1 MKMSLDKLFRK
12 LMPKSLKLFVRRFFP
27 KRSLKYLQAKA
38 ASENPFSDDEK
49 FGEYKGDNK
58 YTLGIIKEFTH
69 YHKHYIAACR
79 GLNVSYKVLD
89 ISGPNWV
96 DVIRNS
102 QCDGFLVWPSSMMT
116 IWKQMYDERLRIMS
130 LDMSKVIF
138 PRYEALWMWQSKR
151 RMWDWMVAHNVPCPK
166 AWLFYRLEEAEQ
178 FLNKAK
184 FPLVFKPDF
193 GDIAKGIRIL
203 RSRKEALKHVRKVFS
218 KGIRL
223 PGAHPCDV
231 QWGVVF
237 LQEYLADVAEWRTI
251 RIGNSYFGHQKLKKG
266 DFHSGSGE
274 VGWYD
279 PPKKLLDFVR
289 EVTNMGGFNSMN
301 LDIFETADGCYLV
314 NELQSMFGTIR
325 PYQMLVKGKAGRYLY
340 DYDAKSWHFEE
351 GVFCQNGCCN
361 LRIETLVEMLGHQV
375 ELPKVDVDA
384 AVSKEDRAASIRDW
398 ELRVSQQSE

>member
-38 ASENPFSDDEK
+38 ASENPFCDDAK
-49 FGEYKGDNK
+49 FGEYKGDSK

-89 ISGPNWV
+89 ISGPDWV
-96 DVIRNS
+96 DVICNS
-102 QCDGFLVWPSSMMT
+102 QCDGFLVWPSPLMT
-116 IWKQMYDERLRIMS
+116 IWKQMFDERL
-130 LDMSKVIF
+130 KVMVHEMGKIIF
-138 PRYEALWMWQSKR
+138 PSYDALWMWQSKR
-151 RMWDWMVAHNVPCPK
+151 RMRDWLVAHQVPCPRT
-166 AWLFYRLEEAEQ
+166 WIFYRLEEAED
-178 FLNKAK
+178 FLKKAK
-184 FPLVFKPDF
+184 FPIVFKPDF
-193 GDIAKGIRIL
+193 GDSAKGIRIL
-203 RSRKEALKHVRKVFS
+203 KSRQKALKFLRRVFS

-223 PGAHPCDV
+223 PGAHPCDI
-231 QWGVVF
+231 QWGSF
-237 LQEYLADVAEWRTI
+237 IIQEYLAETAEWRMI

-301 LDIFETADGCYLV
+301 LDIFETPDEQYLV
-314 NELQSMFGTIR
+314 NEMQAMFGSFL
-325 PYQMLVKGKAGRYLY
+325 PSQMYLQGIPGRYVY
-340 DYDAKSWHFEE
+340 GKSGWNFEKGE
-351 GVFCQNGCCN
+351 FN
-361 LRIETLVEMLGHQV
+361 LN
-375 ELPKVDVDA
+375 
-384 AVSKEDRAASIRDW
+384 ASCD
-398 ELRVSQQSE
+398 LRVIALLAILEEKESHK